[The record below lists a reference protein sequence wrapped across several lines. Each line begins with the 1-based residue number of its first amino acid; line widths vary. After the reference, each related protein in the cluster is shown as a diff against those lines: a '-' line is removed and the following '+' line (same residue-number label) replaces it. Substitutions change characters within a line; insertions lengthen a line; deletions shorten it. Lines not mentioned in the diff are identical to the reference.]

1 MNIIDINDLPVIDI
15 QISGRDGVAT
25 SALVINQE
33 QKNSLVATDIAYTK
47 DDNAIITLEDSDFI
61 DSIGVD
67 TSLSVIIYA
76 GDIPLYRD
84 IVKFTGNLDTE
95 TLYSQYDDTN
105 DYYVY
110 EDND

>member
-1 MNIIDINDLPVIDI
+1 MNIIDINDLPIIDI

-33 QKNSLVATDIAYTK
+33 QKNSLVVTDVTYTK
-47 DDNAIITLEDSDFI
+47 DDNAVITLNDDDFI
-61 DSIGVD
+61 DSIELD
-67 TSLSVIIYA
+67 TSLSVVIYA
-76 GDIPLYRD
+76 GNIPLYRD
-84 IVKFTGNLDTE
+84 IVKFTGDLSTE
-95 TLYSQYDDTN
+95 TLYSQYESDN